1 MEYADSHTTYTLFKY
16 YDPRQDRTFLSLV
29 PQAEV
34 EGDLETFYETIK
46 LTIMFIMTGLLLLLV
61 MSVYFS
67 YKPIY
72 NLSRKIGRIG
82 ETEDDAK
89 GFKNR
94 DANEIDL
101 IEQAFDRLGSVN
113 AQMQETISEQRVQ
126 LMDLLLSK
134 LLAGERVED
143 TDIKW
148 MSRFLNEDRYC
159 AFTVHGLVLDN
170 VKRELL
176 IKDIYKKHRS
186 RVALIDMPYE
196 KHSVFILALS
206 QHTDRDSLIQDIEQH
221 LKSIVTGEIK
231 IGIGNLVN
239 NIKEIRTSYLNS
251 LSVLETD
258 GKVEY
263 YDDLLK
269 NLSSIEKYPA
279 QEVLSFLNN
288 MKSGNKEGALEDL
301 KKIED
306 HISENVLS
314 ILVERYISYIILDS
328 YIKTVNKMNIPDDR
342 ENINS
347 ILEFNRF
354 SELREIL
361 IPRIN
366 KVCDWA
372 ARVKEKEKNKLNESI
387 ISYVDKH
394 FTDYNL
400 SLLQMADHFNLSIY
414 ALSRLFKEIVGVGF
428 KEYVTGKRIELA
440 KHLLITTEKKVG
452 DIAVEV
458 GFGSSSNF
466 IRAFKANCGV
476 SPAKYKA

>member
-1 MEYADSHTTYTLFKY
+1 
-16 YDPRQDRTFLSLV
+16 
-29 PQAEV
+29 
-34 EGDLETFYETIK
+34 
-46 LTIMFIMTGLLLLLV
+46 
-61 MSVYFS
+61 
-67 YKPIY
+67 
-72 NLSRKIGRIG
+72 
-82 ETEDDAK
+82 
-89 GFKNR
+89 
-94 DANEIDL
+94 
-101 IEQAFDRLGSVN
+101 
-113 AQMQETISEQRVQ
+113 
-126 LMDLLLSK
+126 
-134 LLAGERVED
+134 
-143 TDIKW
+143 
-148 MSRFLNEDRYC
+148 
-159 AFTVHGLVLDN
+159 
-170 VKRELL
+170 
-176 IKDIYKKHRS
+176 
-186 RVALIDMPYE
+186 
-196 KHSVFILALS
+196 
-206 QHTDRDSLIQDIEQH
+206 LIQDIEQH

-452 DIAVEV
+452 DIDVEV